1 MNPRDADDAAR
12 VKKMLLR
19 RPVMPQEP
27 PKLPGEYV
35 DELRDEIGLE
45 ALVEGQTKHERSQ
58 QLWESK

>member
-1 MNPRDADDAAR
+1 MSLRDAEDAAR

-19 RPVMPQEP
+19 RPEMLQEP

-35 DELRDEIGLE
+35 DELREDMAAE
-45 ALVEGQTKHERSQ
+45 ALIEAQAQHERSQ